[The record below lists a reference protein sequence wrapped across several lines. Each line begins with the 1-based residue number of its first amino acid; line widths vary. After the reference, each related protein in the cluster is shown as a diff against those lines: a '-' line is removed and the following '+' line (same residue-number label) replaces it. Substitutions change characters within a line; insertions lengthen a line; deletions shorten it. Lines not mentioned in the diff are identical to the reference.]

1 MIKFV
6 EFEAY
11 LFIGLWT
18 IVPLIDIRIPPFPG
32 YFICRSVHKIL
43 SKDPCCLAQSDCS
56 SGLLNAIMVN
66 IVRIVSGV
74 ASALF
79 FSSISWEAAQMLIYE
94 IFLSLVF
101 FSSCLKQI
109 KAKILNT
116 NVQQF
121 KAFGVKYIMQLQ
133 LLNQAFNNIYQ
144 IGVFAVYFTAMIM
157 IAILS
162 GAFFL
167 KMYRDSITLALF
179 ALGFAFACY
188 ICLVAFLSFASKVWT
203 GSESVS
209 TSWKQNP
216 QLMKNPVTRRVR
228 MSVRNMKIN
237 IGTINFIER
246 MTPLVVLSFCAE
258 QTVTLLLLGN

>member
-1 MIKFV
+1 MIQFV

-11 LFIGLWT
+11 LFIGLCT
-18 IVPLIDIRIPPFPG
+18 IVPLIDIRIPPFPS
-32 YFICRSVHKIL
+32 YFFCRSVFKIL

-79 FSSISWEAAQMLIYE
+79 FSSIGLEATQMIIYE
-94 IFLSLVF
+94 VFFSLVF

-116 NVQQF
+116 NVQRF
-121 KAFGVKYIMQLQ
+121 NVFGLKYIMQLQ

-144 IGVFAVYFTAMIM
+144 TGVFAVYFTAIMM

-167 KMYRDSITLALF
+167 KIHRDSITLALLAF
-179 ALGFAFACY
+179 VFAFACY
-188 ICLVAFLSFASKVWT
+188 ICLFVFLSFASKVWT
-203 GSESVS
+203 GSESIS
-209 TSWKQNP
+209 TTWKKNP

-237 IGTINFIER
+237 IGAINFIER
-246 MTPLVVLSFCAE
+246 MTALVVLSFCAE
-258 QTVTLLLLGN
+258 QTVTLILLGN